1 MFVQY
6 HFILILSII
15 SSITLAA
22 IYDTEYIKQNGP
34 SGLIFFKKNDS
45 FVNWIRVP
53 EIHYKQWIDALKI
66 WRTVKINDQI
76 EPIVFNL
83 YSIVFDYSW
92 HAMFNLCSSCSCL
105 YHSWILYE
113 CFESIRLFR

>member
-66 WRTVKINDQI
+66 WRTVKII
-76 EPIVFNL
+76 MIK
-83 YSIVFDYSW
+83 
-92 HAMFNLCSSCSCL
+92 
-105 YHSWILYE
+105 
-113 CFESIRLFR
+113 